1 MRRCKPRP
9 EAQERPACQPAK
21 AEAPIVFVDD
31 DDEAMRERSQACFD
45 RSVSRSRQ
53 TERPRPAEP
62 IKASA
67 IRSRNQYGSSFRY
80 TQGAKMIPLISDQ
93 MRASPAPW

>member
-9 EAQERPACQPAK
+9 EAQERPARQPAK

-45 RSVSRSRQ
+45 RSVSPAWRVIGDTIPPRDPN
-53 TERPRPAEP
+53 EDRPDEPAVIREP
-62 IKASA
+62 
-67 IRSRNQYGSSFRY
+67 
-80 TQGAKMIPLISDQ
+80 DEDE
-93 MRASPAPW
+93 

>member
-9 EAQERPACQPAK
+9 EAQERPARQPAK

-53 TERPRPAEP
+53 TD
-62 IKASA
+62 KASTC
-67 IRSRNQYGSSFRY
+67 G
-80 TQGAKMIPLISDQ
+80 THQGQRDSIT
-93 MRASPAPW
+93 